1 MKKLLTSRPRKI
13 FGIGLLCGLLL
24 AGGFILTRLDSIAQ
38 VFTRNPQLD
47 RSKPVPPKTDVI
59 ASWRKRQ
66 DAIKTFRFTWVEQQ
80 TYPKGWLPNPRN
92 PERDRLNTP
101 GLNIDRTYTVNKTLG
116 VDGNK
121 MRYSFEVDRTPEPDG
136 VLVVSPNGENNGLG
150 EGRHYTYVS
159 TFDGQTTKI
168 TLTSATNS
176 PPPVS
181 SQLSTSVDAQN
192 LDLRPILLFFRPLDP
207 LMGDLLL
214 DRAVTNRVRTIFNG
228 KSTFLL
234 EERRDP
240 SGWKTTRRI
249 EPERDFLISELLV
262 TFEQKLNIDIAVDYT
277 QDQTWGW
284 IPSGWRVTELL
295 ADGTTRLIATA
306 KVTSYE
312 INQSTRKEDFE

>member
-1 MKKLLTSRPRKI
+1 MKNLLTSRPKKI
-13 FGIGLLCGLLL
+13 VVIVSLCSLLL
-24 AGGFILTRLDSIAQ
+24 AGGFILTRFASIAQ

-47 RSKPVPPKTDVI
+47 RTKPVPAKAEVI
-59 ASWRKRQ
+59 ASWRNRQ
-66 DAIKTFRFTWVEQQ
+66 DAIKSFRFNWVEQQ
-80 TYPKGWLPNPRN
+80 THPKGWLPNPRN

-101 GLNIDRTYTVNKTLG
+101 GLNIDRTYTVNKTLV

-121 MRYSFEVDRTPEPDG
+121 MRYSFEVDRNAEPDG
-136 VLVVSPNGENNGLG
+136 VIVISPNGENNGLG

-159 TFDGQTTKI
+159 MFDGQTSKI
-168 TLTSATNS
+168 TISSVTNS

-181 SQLSTSVDAQN
+181 SQSSTNVDAQN
-192 LDLRPILLFFRPLDP
+192 LDLRPILLFFRPFDP

-234 EERRDP
+234 EEQRDP

-277 QDQTWGW
+277 QDRTWGW

-312 INQSTRKEDFE
+312 INQVTRKEDFE